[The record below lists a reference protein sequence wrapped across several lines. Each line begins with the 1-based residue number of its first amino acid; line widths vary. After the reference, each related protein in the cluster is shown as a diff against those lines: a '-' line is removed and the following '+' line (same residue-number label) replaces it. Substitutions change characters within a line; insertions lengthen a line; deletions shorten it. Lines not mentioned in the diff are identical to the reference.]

1 MKSLIK
7 LFIRK
12 IQVAIILYAINDRD
26 SFEHLQK
33 WVDLVQSVNKEIIII
48 IIGNKSDRFLFGMV
62 PESEAK
68 EFAIKIIFYFL
79 LPHAY
84 MVKMSS
90 LKYYKDYLLIINPDK
105 TIINLN
111 IMLVILNIDVMH

>member
-1 MKSLIK
+1 MKALIK

-12 IQVAIILYAINDRD
+12 IQVAIILYAIDDKD

-68 EFAIKIIFYFL
+68 EFAIKNNFL

-90 LKYYKDYLLIINPDK
+90 LKYYKDYLLIINRDK